1 MSCTQVLIFLPDSWC
16 DALMQILSMKN
27 HRQRWALSLIC
38 CALFCYSLDG
48 RAAEKGKRPNILFA
62 FADDWGRYASA
73 YVAVD
78 GPGTMNDVIQT
89 PHFDRVA
96 EEGVLF
102 KNAFVTA
109 PSCTPCR
116 SSLLSGQYFWRT
128 GQGAILQGAKWD
140 ASIPS
145 YPLILLDA
153 GYHIGETY
161 KVWSPGSPVD
171 APYGAGKFAYQKAG
185 GKFNQFS
192 QNVTK
197 MVQQGKSVEEAK
209 QVLYDEVMQNFDDF
223 LEARPDDK
231 PFCYWF
237 GPTLV
242 HRKWTKGSGKKFW
255 GIDPDALKG
264 KMPAF
269 LPDVHEVRQD
279 MADYFGEI
287 QAFDTAL
294 GLMLKRLEEM
304 GELDNTLVVVSGDHG
319 APGFPNGKCNLY
331 DFGVGVSLAVRWGET
346 NGGRVVEDFINLMD
360 LAPTFLE
367 AAGAKTPSVM
377 TGRSFVSVL
386 KSDQS
391 GWIDPTRNWVVT
403 GRERHVAMSRE
414 GRVPYPQRAL
424 RTPDFLYILNFE
436 PDRWP
441 MGDPFHLGMKQRP
454 SLEDLTERTFV
465 TYADMD
471 ASPTKAWLFARET
484 DSEWKWHHDVA
495 FGRRP
500 FVELYDLKRDKDQIR
515 NVAQSV
521 EYATVRGQ
529 LHEQL
534 MTVLRD
540 SNDPRV
546 TQDRPVFESAPFAGE

>member
-1 MSCTQVLIFLPDSWC
+1 
-16 DALMQILSMKN
+16 
-27 HRQRWALSLIC
+27 
-38 CALFCYSLDG
+38 
-48 RAAEKGKRPNILFA
+48 
-62 FADDWGRYASA
+62 
-73 YVAVD
+73 
-78 GPGTMNDVIQT
+78 
-89 PHFDRVA
+89 
-96 EEGVLF
+96 
-102 KNAFVTA
+102 
-109 PSCTPCR
+109 
-116 SSLLSGQYFWRT
+116 
-128 GQGAILQGAKWD
+128 LQGARWD
-140 ASIPS
+140 ANIPS
-145 YPLILLDA
+145 YPLILHDT

-171 APYGAGKFAYQKAG
+171 APYGAGKYAYQSAG

-192 QNVTK
+192 QNVTQ
-197 MVQQGKSVEEAK
+197 MVRQGKSIEEAK
-209 QVLYDEVMQNFDDF
+209 QVLYDEVMRNFNDF
-223 LEARPDDK
+223 LEARPDGQ

-242 HRKWTKGSGKKFW
+242 HRKWTKGSGKEFW

-287 QAFDTAL
+287 QAFDAAL
-294 GLMLKRLEEM
+294 GLMLKRLQEM

-331 DFGVGVSLAVRWGET
+331 DFGVGVSLAVRWGDF

-367 AAGAKTPSVM
+367 AAGAKTHSVM
-377 TGRSFVSVL
+377 TGRSFVSAL

-391 GWIDPTRNWVVT
+391 GWIDPTRDWVVT

-414 GRVPYPQRAL
+414 GYVPYPQRAL

-436 PDRWP
+436 PHRWP
-441 MGDPFHLGMKQRP
+441 MGDPLHMGLDKRP
-454 SLEDLTERTFV
+454 SLEDLTERTFA

-471 ASPTKAWLFARET
+471 ASPTKAWLFDHESDA
-484 DSEWKWHHDVA
+484 EWKWYYDVA

-521 EYATVRGQ
+521 EYARVRGK

-540 SNDPRV
+540 TNDPRV
-546 TQDRPVFESAPFAGE
+546 TQESPVFEQSPFAGE

>member
-1 MSCTQVLIFLPDSWC
+1 
-16 DALMQILSMKN
+16 MQILSMKN